1 MMSQPDQQTITIH
14 ILPSISRSKGN
25 QILKFLQVIE
35 DNKTN
40 IVLQTSIVQKSSL
53 VSGNRPGEIFF
64 ITYPPAQGECV

>member
-25 QILKFLQVIE
+25 QIMTFLQVIE

-53 VSGNRPGEIFF
+53 VSENRPGEIFF
-64 ITYPPAQGECV
+64 ITYSHTQGECV

>member
-25 QILKFLQVIE
+25 QIMTYLQVIE

-40 IVLQTSIVQKSSL
+40 IVLETSIVQKSSL

-64 ITYPPAQGECV
+64 ITDSHTQGECV

>member
-25 QILKFLQVIE
+25 QIMKFLQVIE
-35 DNKTN
+35 DNKTI

-53 VSGNRPGEIFF
+53 VSGNWPGEIFF
-64 ITYPPAQGECV
+64 ITYPPAQGERV